1 MNIINP
7 FPANNVGTTIASH
20 LLLVLLLTLLLPPQH
35 RPRTSFA
42 ARTLQR
48 GPYLRYLR
56 PSTTRTGRKTWKMTS
71 ESKENVSGFIIQGFS
86 DTPELQISL
95 FVLFLGIY
103 LIILLGNLIV
113 FLVISC
119 NPHLHTPMYIF
130 LLNLSLIDISSTTN
144 TLPKLLH
151 ILLTQQHN
159 ISFLGCMTQMFVFV
173 ALAASEYL
181 LLTAM
186 AYDRYVAICDP
197 LHYIAR
203 MSRKHCAGLITAA
216 FTVGFVEPIGLV
228 VLMSKLSYCAS
239 HLINHFFCD
248 MASLLQLSCSS
259 TFSVEL
265 LIFIEG
271 TLLLFNSFL
280 PTLISYISIISAI
293 LKIQSSEGRQKAF
306 STCASHLAC
315 VITLYGTAICLY
327 MRPTTSYSLER
338 DKYFSLLYIVLGPV
352 LNPLIYTLKN
362 REFQSSLNKIK
373 QKWFSISDGRNVS
386 PGMDLWR
393 ISTFRHWQMVL

>member
-1 MNIINP
+1 M
-7 FPANNVGTTIASH
+7 VSG
-20 LLLVLLLTLLLPPQH
+20 
-35 RPRTSFA
+35 
-42 ARTLQR
+42 
-48 GPYLRYLR
+48 
-56 PSTTRTGRKTWKMTS
+56 
-71 ESKENVSGFIIQGFS
+71 SKENVSGFIIQGFS
-86 DTPELQISL
+86 DTPELHISL

-103 LIILLGNLIV
+103 LIILLGNLII

-130 LLNLSLIDISSTTN
+130 LLNLSLIDISSTSN
-144 TLPKLLH
+144 ILPNLLH
-151 ILLTQQHN
+151 IFLTQQNN
-159 ISFLGCMTQMFVFV
+159 ISFLECMTQMYVFV
-173 ALAASEYL
+173 ALACSEYF

-216 FTVGFVEPIGLV
+216 FTVGFGEAVGLI
-228 VLMSKLSYCAS
+228 VLIPKLSYCAS

-248 MASLLQLSCSS
+248 VTPLLKLSCSS
-259 TFSVEL
+259 TFRGTFTNPRMGRMLNQPLSVEL
-265 LIFIEG
+265 FIYIEG
-271 TLLLFNSFL
+271 TLFTFNPFLL
-280 PTLISYISIISAI
+280 TLTSYIFIISAI

-315 VITLYGTAICLY
+315 VETLYGTLLCLY

-338 DKYFSLLYIVLGPV
+338 DKYFSLLYIALGPV

-362 REFQSSLNKIK
+362 REFQSSLNKLRRRLTI
-373 QKWFSISDGRNVS
+373 F
-386 PGMDLWR
+386 
-393 ISTFRHWQMVL
+393 

>member
-1 MNIINP
+1 
-7 FPANNVGTTIASH
+7 
-20 LLLVLLLTLLLPPQH
+20 
-35 RPRTSFA
+35 
-42 ARTLQR
+42 
-48 GPYLRYLR
+48 
-56 PSTTRTGRKTWKMTS
+56 MTP

-86 DTPELQISL
+86 DTPELQTSL

-130 LLNLSLIDISSTTN
+130 LQNLSLIDISSTSN
-144 TLPKLLH
+144 VLPNFLH
-151 ILLTQQHN
+151 ILLTQQNN
-159 ISFLGCMTQMFVFV
+159 ISFLGCMTQMYVFGS
-173 ALAASEYL
+173 LADNELL

-216 FTVGFVEPIGLV
+216 FTAGFLDPFGII
-228 VLMSKLSYCAS
+228 VLTSKLSYCAS
-239 HLINHFFCD
+239 RLINHFFCD
-248 MASLLQLSCSS
+248 VTPLLQLSCSS

-265 LIFIEG
+265 FIYIEG
-271 TLLLFNSFL
+271 TLFAFSSFL
-280 PTLISYISIISAI
+280 PTLISYIFIVSAI

-306 STCASHLAC
+306 STCASHLTC
-315 VITLYGTAICLY
+315 VITLYGTVLCMY
-327 MRPTTSYSLER
+327 MRPKTSYSLER
-338 DKYFSLLYIVLGPV
+338 DKYFSLLYIALGPV

-362 REFQSSLNKIK
+362 REIQSSLNKMK
-373 QKWFSISDGRNVS
+373 QKWFSNLIFVLANVK
-386 PGMDLWR
+386 P
-393 ISTFRHWQMVL
+393 

>member
-1 MNIINP
+1 
-7 FPANNVGTTIASH
+7 
-20 LLLVLLLTLLLPPQH
+20 
-35 RPRTSFA
+35 
-42 ARTLQR
+42 
-48 GPYLRYLR
+48 
-56 PSTTRTGRKTWKMTS
+56 MTS

-103 LIILLGNLIV
+103 LIILLGNLII

-130 LLNLSLIDISSTTN
+130 LLNLSLIDISSTSN
-144 TLPKLLH
+144 ILPNLLH
-151 ILLTQQHN
+151 ILLTQQNN
-159 ISFLGCMTQMFVFV
+159 ISFLGCMTQMYVFMSV
-173 ALAASEYL
+173 VGNEFF

-216 FTVGFVEPIGLV
+216 FTGGFVDPVGIV
-228 VLMSKLSYCAS
+228 VLISKLSYCAS
-239 HLINHFFCD
+239 HLINHLFCD
-248 MASLLQLSCSS
+248 VTPLLKLSCSS
-259 TFSVEL
+259 TSSVEL
-265 LIFIEG
+265 LIYIVG
-271 TLLLFNSFL
+271 TFLIFGSFL
-280 PTLISYISIISAI
+280 PTLTSYIFIISAI

-315 VITLYGTAICLY
+315 VITLYGTVFCMY
-327 MRPTTSYSLER
+327 MRPTTSYSLKR
-338 DKYFSLLYIVLGPV
+338 DKYFSLLYIVLGPL
-352 LNPLIYTLKN
+352 LNPFIYTLKN

-373 QKWFSISDGRNVS
+373 QR
-386 PGMDLWR
+386 
-393 ISTFRHWQMVL
+393 

>member
-1 MNIINP
+1 
-7 FPANNVGTTIASH
+7 
-20 LLLVLLLTLLLPPQH
+20 
-35 RPRTSFA
+35 
-42 ARTLQR
+42 
-48 GPYLRYLR
+48 
-56 PSTTRTGRKTWKMTS
+56 
-71 ESKENVSGFIIQGFS
+71 IQGFS

-103 LIILLGNLIV
+103 LIILLGNLII

-130 LLNLSLIDISSTTN
+130 LQNLSLIDISFSSN
-144 TLPKLLH
+144 ILPNLLH
-151 ILLTQQHN
+151 ILLTQQNN
-159 ISFLGCMTQMFVFV
+159 ISFLGCMTQMYVFV
-173 ALAASEYL
+173 ALAASEYF

-216 FTVGFVEPIGLV
+216 FTVGFVDPVAYL

-239 HLINHFFCD
+239 HLINNFFCD
-248 MASLLQLSCSS
+248 ITPLLQLSCSS

-265 LIFIEG
+265 FIYIEG
-271 TLLLFNSFL
+271 TFLGFSSFL
-280 PTLISYISIISAI
+280 LTLTSYIFIISAI

-315 VITLYGTAICLY
+315 VITLYVTAIGLY
-327 MRPTTSYSLER
+327 MRPATSYSIKR

-362 REFQSSLNKIK
+362 REIQSS
-373 QKWFSISDGRNVS
+373 FSKVRQR
-386 PGMDLWR
+386 LFY
-393 ISTFRHWQMVL
+393 FR

>member
-1 MNIINP
+1 M
-7 FPANNVGTTIASH
+7 A
-20 LLLVLLLTLLLPPQH
+20 
-35 RPRTSFA
+35 
-42 ARTLQR
+42 
-48 GPYLRYLR
+48 
-56 PSTTRTGRKTWKMTS
+56 S

-86 DTPELQISL
+86 DTPELHISL

-103 LIILLGNLIV
+103 LIILLGNLII

-130 LLNLSLIDISSTTN
+130 LQNLSLIDISFSSN
-144 TLPKLLH
+144 VLPNLLH
-151 ILLTQQHN
+151 ILLTQQN
-159 ISFLGCMTQMFVFV
+159 IISFLGCMTQMYVFGF
-173 ALAASEYL
+173 LAASEFL

-216 FTVGFVEPIGLV
+216 FTGGFVDPVAYI
-228 VLMSKLSYCAS
+228 VLIPKLSYCAS

-248 MASLLQLSCSS
+248 VTALLKLSCSS

-265 LIFIEG
+265 FNYIVG
-271 TLLLFNSFL
+271 TFLGFSSFL
-280 PTLISYISIISAI
+280 LILISYIFIVSAI

-315 VITLYGTAICLY
+315 VITLYVTALSLY
-327 MRPTTSYSLER
+327 MRPTTSYSLKR

-362 REFQSSLNKIK
+362 REFKSSFNKIGTSRREK
-373 QKWFSISDGRNVS
+373 NI
-386 PGMDLWR
+386 
-393 ISTFRHWQMVL
+393 

>member
-1 MNIINP
+1 M
-7 FPANNVGTTIASH
+7 
-20 LLLVLLLTLLLPPQH
+20 
-35 RPRTSFA
+35 
-42 ARTLQR
+42 
-48 GPYLRYLR
+48 
-56 PSTTRTGRKTWKMTS
+56 
-71 ESKENVSGFIIQGFS
+71 SKNVSGFIIQGFS

-103 LIILLGNLIV
+103 LIILLGNLII

-130 LLNLSLIDISSTTN
+130 LLNLSLIDISFSSN
-144 TLPKLLH
+144 ILPNLLH
-151 ILLTQQHN
+151 ILLTQQNN
-159 ISFLGCMTQMFVFV
+159 ISFLGCMTQMYVFV
-173 ALAASEYL
+173 SLAASEYF

-216 FTVGFVEPIGLV
+216 FTVGFTDPVGIA
-228 VLMSKLSYCAS
+228 VLISKLSYCAS
-239 HLINHFFCD
+239 RLINHFFCD
-248 MASLLQLSCSS
+248 LSPLLKLSCSS
-259 TFSVEL
+259 TFIVEL
-265 LIFIEG
+265 SIYIEG
-271 TLLLFNSFL
+271 TFLVFSSFL
-280 PTLISYISIISAI
+280 LTLTSYIFIISAI

-315 VITLYGTAICLY
+315 VITLYGTALSLY

-362 REFQSSLNKIK
+362 REFLSSLNKMK
-373 QKWFSISDGRNVS
+373 C
-386 PGMDLWR
+386 
-393 ISTFRHWQMVL
+393 FRFLFLS

>member
-1 MNIINP
+1 M
-7 FPANNVGTTIASH
+7 FFLD
-20 LLLVLLLTLLLPPQH
+20 LLHGVKVLQNL
-35 RPRTSFA
+35 
-42 ARTLQR
+42 
-48 GPYLRYLR
+48 
-56 PSTTRTGRKTWKMTS
+56 KMAS

-86 DTPELQISL
+86 DTPELHISL

-103 LIILLGNLIV
+103 LIILLGNLII

-130 LLNLSLIDISSTTN
+130 LQNLSLIDISFSSN
-144 TLPKLLH
+144 VLPNLLH
-151 ILLTQQHN
+151 ILLTQQN
-159 ISFLGCMTQMFVFV
+159 IISFLGCMTQMYVFGF
-173 ALAASEYL
+173 LAASEFL

-203 MSRKHCAGLITAA
+203 MSRKHS
-216 FTVGFVEPIGLV
+216 FTVGFLDPVAHLV
-228 VLMSKLSYCAS
+228 LIPKLSYCAS

-248 MASLLQLSCSS
+248 ITPLLKLSCSS

-265 LIFIEG
+265 LNYLVG
-271 TLLLFNSFL
+271 TLLGFNSFL
-280 PTLISYISIISAI
+280 LTLISYIFIISAI

-315 VITLYGTAICLY
+315 VITLYGTVICLY
-327 MRPTTSYSLER
+327 MRPTTNYSLER
-338 DKYFSLLYIVLGPV
+338 DKYFSLLYIALGPV

-362 REFQSSLNKIK
+362 REFQSSFNKAR
-373 QKWFSISDGRNVS
+373 QR
-386 PGMDLWR
+386 LLY
-393 ISTFRHWQMVL
+393 FR

>member
-1 MNIINP
+1 ME
-7 FPANNVGTTIASH
+7 
-20 LLLVLLLTLLLPPQH
+20 
-35 RPRTSFA
+35 
-42 ARTLQR
+42 
-48 GPYLRYLR
+48 
-56 PSTTRTGRKTWKMTS
+56 GRLEQMAS

-86 DTPELQISL
+86 DTPELHISL

-103 LIILLGNLIV
+103 LIILLGNLII

-130 LLNLSLIDISSTTN
+130 LLNLSLIDISFPSN
-144 TLPKLLH
+144 VFPNLLH
-151 ILLTQQHN
+151 ILLTQQNN
-159 ISFLGCMTQMFVFV
+159 ISFLGCMTQMYVFV
-173 ALAASEYL
+173 SLAASEYF

-203 MSRKHCAGLITAA
+203 MT
-216 FTVGFVEPIGLV
+216 FTVGFVDPVGNV
-228 VLMSKLSYCAS
+228 VLISKLSYCAS

-248 MASLLQLSCSS
+248 VPPLLNLSCSR

-265 LIFIEG
+265 FIDIEG
-271 TLLLFNSFL
+271 TLLGFSSFL
-280 PTLISYISIISAI
+280 LTLTSYIFIISAI

-315 VITLYGTAICLY
+315 VITLYGTGFCLY
-327 MRPTTSYSLER
+327 MRPTTSYSMER
-338 DKYFSLLYIVLGPV
+338 DKYFSLLYIALGPV

-362 REFQSSLNKIK
+362 REFQSSFNKVKKIC
-373 QKWFSISDGRNVS
+373 
-386 PGMDLWR
+386 
-393 ISTFRHWQMVL
+393 

>member
-1 MNIINP
+1 
-7 FPANNVGTTIASH
+7 
-20 LLLVLLLTLLLPPQH
+20 
-35 RPRTSFA
+35 
-42 ARTLQR
+42 
-48 GPYLRYLR
+48 
-56 PSTTRTGRKTWKMTS
+56 MTS
-71 ESKENVSGFIIQGFS
+71 ESKENISGFIIQGFS
-86 DTPELQISL
+86 DTPELQTSL

-103 LIILLGNLIV
+103 LIILLGNLII

-130 LLNLSLIDISSTTN
+130 LQNLSLIDISFSSN
-144 TLPKLLH
+144 VLPNLLH
-151 ILLTQQHN
+151 ILLTQQNN
-159 ISFLGCMTQMFVFV
+159 ISFLGCMTQMYVFV
-173 ALAASEYL
+173 SLANSEFF

-216 FTVGFVEPIGLV
+216 FTVGFVDPV
-228 VLMSKLSYCAS
+228 VHIPKLSYCAS
-239 HLINHFFCD
+239 RLINHFFCD
-248 MASLLQLSCSS
+248 VTPLLKLSCSS
-259 TFSVEL
+259 TFIMEL
-265 LIFIEG
+265 LMYIEG
-271 TLLLFNSFL
+271 TLLLFNSFPL
-280 PTLISYISIISAI
+280 TLTTYIFIISAI

-315 VITLYGTAICLY
+315 VITLYGTVLCLY

-362 REFQSSLNKIK
+362 REIQSSMKKNEAKML
-373 QKWFSISDGRNVS
+373 
-386 PGMDLWR
+386 
-393 ISTFRHWQMVL
+393 

>member
-1 MNIINP
+1 MI
-7 FPANNVGTTIASH
+7 
-20 LLLVLLLTLLLPPQH
+20 
-35 RPRTSFA
+35 
-42 ARTLQR
+42 
-48 GPYLRYLR
+48 
-56 PSTTRTGRKTWKMTS
+56 S

-95 FVLFLGIY
+95 FVLFLVIY
-103 LIILLGNLIV
+103 LIILLGNLII

-130 LLNLSLIDISSTTN
+130 LLNLSLIDISFPSN
-144 TLPKLLH
+144 ILPNLLH
-151 ILLTQQHN
+151 ILLTQQNN
-159 ISFLGCMTQMFVFV
+159 ISFLGCMTQMYVFMS
-173 ALAASEYL
+173 LAASEYF

-216 FTVGFVEPIGLV
+216 FTVGFVEPFGI
-228 VLMSKLSYCAS
+228 VLLISKLSYCAS

-248 MASLLQLSCSS
+248 ISPLLKLSCSS

-265 LIFIEG
+265 LIYIEA
-271 TLLLFNSFL
+271 TLLTFNSFL
-280 PTLISYISIISAI
+280 LTLTSYIFIISAI

-315 VITLYGTAICLY
+315 VITLYGTAFCLY

-338 DKYFSLLYIVLGPV
+338 DKYFSLLYIALGPV
-352 LNPLIYTLKN
+352 LNPFIYTLKN
-362 REFQSSLNKIK
+362 REFQSSLNKMR
-373 QKWFSISDGRNVS
+373 QKCLDNL
-386 PGMDLWR
+386 DKC
-393 ISTFRHWQMVL
+393 